1 MVVGSAERQGKRQA
15 PDDDQL
21 LQVTYK
27 ETFGE
32 AEKTCGVRLNGER
45 VDSGGNSGYIFLSKE
60 DVIMKLV
67 SRLVNSA
74 MLSIVRIVGMYWLSP
89 MIIWGLGGFPRCG
102 VVLREQL
109 FRMKKKSS
117 SELTND

>member
-32 AEKTCGVRLNGER
+32 AQKTCGVRLNGER

-74 MLSIVRIVGMYWLSP
+74 MLSIDCPLVGMYWLPP
-89 MIIWGLGGFPRCG
+89 MIIWGLGEFPRCG

-109 FRMKKKSS
+109 FRMKKN
-117 SELTND
+117 LNPVVN